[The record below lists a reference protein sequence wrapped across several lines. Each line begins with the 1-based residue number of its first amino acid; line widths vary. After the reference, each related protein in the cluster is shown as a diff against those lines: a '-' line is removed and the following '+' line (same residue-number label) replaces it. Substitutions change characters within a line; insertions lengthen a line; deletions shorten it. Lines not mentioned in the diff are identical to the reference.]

1 MTSFP
6 DLADYR
12 IVLVDD
18 RAETTGMI
26 SAIFS
31 AAGVALTV
39 ATAIDAAARLI
50 RIHRPNVVLVAT
62 AIAGEPFAVVEAAH
76 HDGIPV
82 LALDL
87 GSAGPEISD
96 RLGRTYGVAVVGN
109 VDEPEAL
116 CYAAK
121 HTADRGR
128 AREGRGESLRGRLPA
143 LQEHGV
149 PR

>member
-1 MTSFP
+1 MTLFP

-39 ATAIDAAARLI
+39 ANAIDAAARLI
-50 RIHRPNVVLVAT
+50 RVYRPHVVLVAT
-62 AIAGEPFAVVEAAH
+62 AIAGEPFAVVEAAQ
-76 HDGIPV
+76 HDGVPV
-82 LALDL
+82 LGLDL

-96 RLGRTYGVAVVGN
+96 RLGRQYGVAVVGN

-116 CYAAK
+116 CHAAK
-121 HTADRGR
+121 RTADRER
-128 AREGRGESLRGRLPA
+128 AREDRGWSVLGRPSPYGSVAQGL
-143 LQEHGV
+143 
-149 PR
+149 